1 VLCCEA
7 RLTRNQSNPDSQELL
22 IRFLRAIGNHHGRSP
37 GEVAVVWVLR
47 NPAVTGAIMGAR
59 RPGQMKGIV
68 GAAGFWLSP
77 SEVAEINAFFAKP
90 AGSGKFKQL
99 V

>member
-1 VLCCEA
+1 M
-7 RLTRNQSNPDSQELL
+7 Q
-22 IRFLRAIGNHHGRSP
+22 
-37 GEVAVVWVLR
+37 
-47 NPAVTGAIMGAR
+47 
-59 RPGQMKGIV
+59 GIV

-77 SEVAEINAFFAKP
+77 SEVAEINAFFAQP